1 MCSLLRDLT
10 VPSNADALNSLD
22 DLLNSVFPI
31 HVGLY
36 IDAVSL
42 PFSAS
47 QTERLM
53 RKVHPH
59 FGLLTDFVKKNR
71 TDIAYIVPRYAFS
84 ALFLNMPYRI
94 LPGAS
99 INSATAPFRLNRPSP
114 YGRFFE
120 ISFMRVMGAGAVDKA
135 VRNFRLYEYVL
146 IRNMGGGTPVSD
158 PKPLSMRPFG
168 VLFSVWL
175 LGCVLG
181 IISFVAEIC
190 LRCNFAVYSVSVFT
204 PSRRLTYRRA
214 RVDRSVIR
222 PH

>member
-10 VPSNADALNSLD
+10 VPSNADALNALD

-31 HVGLY
+31 HVALH

-53 RKVHPH
+53 RKIHPH
-59 FGLLTDFVKKNR
+59 LGLFADLVKKNR
-71 TDIAYIVPRYAFS
+71 TDIAYIAPRYVFNS
-84 ALFLNMPYRI
+84 WFLNMPYRI

-99 INSATAPFRLNRPSP
+99 INVATAPFRLNRPSP

-120 ISFMRVMGAGAVDKA
+120 ISFMRAMGAGAVDKA
-135 VRNFRLYEYVL
+135 VRNLRLFEYLL
-146 IRNMGGGTPVSD
+146 IRSMGGGAPVFD
-158 PKPLSMRPFG
+158 PKPLSMRTFG

-181 IISFVAEIC
+181 IISFVAEVC
-190 LRCNFAVYSVSVFT
+190 LRCNFAIYSVSVFT

-214 RVDRSVIR
+214 RVDGSVPR
-222 PH
+222 LY